1 MDQTWLLF
9 EHKFVT
15 LGLQILGG
23 AFSPLVPYL
32 EGIGVVV
39 GGFLSHFS
47 VVGISLSSRFFF
59 FCFFLPRVDSG
70 GVFHAFSEGLGGGF
84 LESVWKQ
91 SEGHVERSWLRF
103 EYLILILIS
112 FFFFS
117 LYFGLHFLGW

>member
-1 MDQTWLLF
+1 MLSLGVFFRIFLWLEFLY
-9 EHKFVT
+9 
-15 LGLQILGG
+15 
-23 AFSPLVPYL
+23 PLV
-32 EGIGVVV
+32 
-39 GGFLSHFS
+39 
-47 VVGISLSSRFFF
+47 FF